1 MAEIPLDQ
9 LPENRPA
16 TLVGVATDAGDASA
30 AAVARGDSSDQ
41 SVGEIARR
49 LIELGC
55 VRGERVRVIRRFRPG
70 GDPIAVRIG
79 SLTLAL
85 RRFEAR
91 LVTVLPD

>member
-1 MAEIPLDQ
+1 MAEIPLDE
-9 LPENRPA
+9 LPEDRPA
-16 TLVGVATDAGDASA
+16 TLVRVTTTDGHAPGDDAGQ
-30 AAVARGDSSDQ
+30 ARA
-41 SVGEIARR
+41 EIARR